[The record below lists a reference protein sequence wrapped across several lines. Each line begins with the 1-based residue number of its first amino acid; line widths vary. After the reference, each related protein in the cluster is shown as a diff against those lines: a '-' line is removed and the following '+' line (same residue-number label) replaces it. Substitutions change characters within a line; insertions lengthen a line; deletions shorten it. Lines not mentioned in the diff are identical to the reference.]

1 MPKQSWGPSTRAEGL
16 GGGQAPAAAVH
27 GHSAPQGQRRLEQG
41 KPEQRQCWCG
51 GGRGVRLGMPIW
63 LCVPSGLDKREG
75 LMPGRKVPLLC
86 STQGA
91 DQIFLVFQKPL
102 DVERRS
108 FYCFES
114 CEGAGEE

>member
-1 MPKQSWGPSTRAEGL
+1 M
-16 GGGQAPAAAVH
+16 
-27 GHSAPQGQRRLEQG
+27 
-41 KPEQRQCWCG
+41 
-51 GGRGVRLGMPIW
+51 RLGMPIW